1 MLVTLA
7 LGGLTIGLGACTG
20 HLNQSDGLLGTQ
32 LTDLEGRIPGAIP
45 ANETPSLH
53 GLDRSAWERTT
64 VRVERRQVESLPSY
78 TSRVLY
84 DHSTARE
91 RGERPTITSV
101 LEGDGSGY
109 RASAEAF
116 SSPVFAALDLLMM
129 PVRLVTSP
137 PLRIERAPVSLP
149 ALSTPARSVDACHH
163 AAPTEQPGTADAA
176 PRAETAGS

>member
-1 MLVTLA
+1 M
-7 LGGLTIGLGACTG
+7 GACTG

-32 LTDLEGRIPGAIP
+32 LTDLEGRVPGAFP
-45 ANETPSLH
+45 GNETPSLN

-78 TSRVLY
+78 TSTVLY

-91 RGERPTITSV
+91 RGERPTITGV

-137 PLRIERAPVSLP
+137 PLRIERAPASLP
-149 ALSTPARSVDACHH
+149 ALSTPTRSEEACHH
-163 AAPTEQPGTADAA
+163 AAPTEQAGTTDADS
-176 PRAETAGS
+176 RAETAGS